1 MKKIIFLFALT
12 ASLGMQAQNNP
23 PQPTVSV
30 TGEGTVKVVPDQ
42 VIINSRIETEGADA
56 GEVKKQN
63 DATVDKIIS
72 FLKKQG
78 VDSKNIETDYV
89 NLNKRYNYD
98 DKTSTY
104 VANQAISIKLV
115 DLSDYEEI
123 MRGLLENGLN
133 RIDGVQFKSSEVEK
147 YESEARRKAV
157 LDAKQ
162 KATELATPL
171 GQKIGKAVSINEVGS
186 NNIQPVYRMAEMKMS
201 DSAQG
206 QQSIAPGEMEITEKV
221 NVSFLLQ

>member
-1 MKKIIFLFALT
+1 
-12 ASLGMQAQNNP
+12 
-23 PQPTVSV
+23 
-30 TGEGTVKVVPDQ
+30 
-42 VIINSRIETEGADA
+42 
-56 GEVKKQN
+56 
-63 DATVDKIIS
+63 
-72 FLKKQG
+72 
-78 VDSKNIETDYV
+78 DSKNIETDYV

-104 VANQAISIKLV
+104 VANQAISIKLE

-157 LDAKQ
+157 FDAKQ